1 MNRRPLRAILLVA
14 YALARAVS
22 PAHAAGDPYAEPGAA
37 YKAEMKRDELPNL
50 NTRFRQD
57 QKTSLLHMLPPGTVV
72 WVKDWQLLLD
82 RLQVCFE
89 RAEVF
94 ASKLTALDSAELRD
108 IFRDRA
114 FLYPGEVQEA
124 LQERSVIHLGG

>member
-50 NTRFRQD
+50 NTRFIAD
-57 QKTSLLHMLPPGTVV
+57 LATSQARRKSRSGDEASLTSFSSTARASTDGGVRFASPTITGTVRGDV
-72 WVKDWQLLLD
+72 NIIIEQDAV
-82 RLQVCFE
+82 R
-89 RAEVF
+89 
-94 ASKLTALDSAELRD
+94 
-108 IFRDRA
+108 
-114 FLYPGEVQEA
+114 
-124 LQERSVIHLGG
+124 GGIIAIQ